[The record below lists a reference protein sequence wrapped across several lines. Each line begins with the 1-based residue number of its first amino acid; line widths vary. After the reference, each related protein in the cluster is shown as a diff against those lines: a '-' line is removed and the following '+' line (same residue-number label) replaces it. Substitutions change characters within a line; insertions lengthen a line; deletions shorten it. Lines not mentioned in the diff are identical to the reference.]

1 MVDLIWARWATEQDG
16 MVFEC
21 LTRLQGPQASCHLAW
36 GLHLVREITDLI
48 RVSTRQI
55 IIITVCDA
63 RFAHGRDGRSR
74 LRLLAWS
81 RGCSKAYSASSA
93 AASQLT
99 ASHRLASRSSCL
111 DSATHRMLS
120 RSRCSSRV
128 RVDDV
133 CVWTCNSGCDGTG
146 TGQGDEQRAHIGN
159 SVTGNWDWRRRR
171 SLALTRRLSV
181 TALRDMGTDRTWI
194 AGGRQDAQAWKWTW
208 KIQ

>member
-1 MVDLIWARWATEQDG
+1 
-16 MVFEC
+16 MVFER
-21 LTRLQGPQASCHLAW
+21 LTRLQGPQASCSRAW

-74 LRLLAWS
+74 LRLLVWS
-81 RGCSKAYSASSA
+81 RGFSKAYSASSA

-111 DSATHRMLS
+111 DSATYRMLS
-120 RSRCSSRV
+120 CSSRV

-133 CVWTCNSGCDGTG
+133 CVCGRATAGVMALALGKAGGPASGAYW
-146 TGQGDEQRAHIGN
+146 QQR
-159 SVTGNWDWRRRR
+159 DWELGLAEA
-171 SLALTRRLSV
+171 LALTRRLSV
-181 TALRDMGTDRTWI
+181 TALRDKGTWI
-194 AGGRQDAQAWKWTW
+194 AGRQGAQAWKRTW

>member
-1 MVDLIWARWATEQDG
+1 MGDLIWARWASEQDG

-21 LTRLQGPQASCHLAW
+21 LTRLQGPQACCPRAW
-36 GLHLVREITDLI
+36 GLHLLGEITDLI

-55 IIITVCDA
+55 IIITVCDV
-63 RFAHGRDGRSR
+63 RFLHGRDGRSR

-93 AASQLT
+93 AASRLT

-111 DSATHRMLS
+111 DSATHRILS
-120 RSRCSSRV
+120 RSRSSRV

-146 TGQGDEQRAHIGN
+146 AGQGDGQWAHIG
-159 SVTGNWDWRRRR
+159 SSGTGNWDWDWRRRR
-171 SLALTRRLSV
+171 WR
-181 TALRDMGTDRTWI
+181 
-194 AGGRQDAQAWKWTW
+194 
-208 KIQ
+208 